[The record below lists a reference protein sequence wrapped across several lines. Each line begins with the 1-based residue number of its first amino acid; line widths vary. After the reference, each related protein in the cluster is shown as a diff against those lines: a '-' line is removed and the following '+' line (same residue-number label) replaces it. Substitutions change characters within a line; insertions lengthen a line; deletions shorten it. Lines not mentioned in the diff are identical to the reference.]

1 MASPFGDDYAGSASV
16 RSMRAWKS
24 RKPGSPT
31 YFATMRPL
39 LSRRYVVGVTLTL
52 PKARAIPPL
61 ARWAIIQSTIAG
73 ESMMRLVSLMIGLVL
88 AAPAWAQLENITDR
102 EAINALKSALDRG
115 ARAAV
120 AQLGRENGFLGDA
133 RVKIPLPE
141 SLRRAEKNMRRF
153 GMGKYAD
160 ELIVTLN
167 RAAEAAVPE
176 AKQLFVDALR
186 QMSVQDAKGILTG
199 GETAATEYFRR
210 VTAQELAKRF
220 LPIVRRATARVGLA
234 QKYNQYARH
243 GVRVGLVEAE
253 DANLDDYVTRKAL
266 DGLYFVVAEEER
278 KIRKDPVGAA
288 SGLIRKVFGALL

>member
-1 MASPFGDDYAGSASV
+1 
-16 RSMRAWKS
+16 
-24 RKPGSPT
+24 
-31 YFATMRPL
+31 
-39 LSRRYVVGVTLTL
+39 
-52 PKARAIPPL
+52 
-61 ARWAIIQSTIAG
+61 
-73 ESMMRLVSLMIGLVL
+73 MRLVSLMVGLVVL
-88 AAPAWAQLENITDR
+88 AAPAWAQLENITNR

-120 AQLGRENGFLGDA
+120 AQLGRGDGFLGDA

-153 GMGKYAD
+153 GMSRYAD

-176 AKQLFVDALR
+176 AKQLLVDALR

-199 GETAATEYFRR
+199 GDTAGTEYFRR
-210 VTAQELAKRF
+210 VTADELARRF
-220 LPIVRRATARVGLA
+220 LPIVQRATARVGLA
-234 QKYNQYARH
+234 QKYNQYAAH
-243 GVRVGLVEAE
+243 GVRVGLVDAQ

-278 KIRKDPVGAA
+278 KIRKDPVGTA
-288 SGLIRKVFGALL
+288 SSLLQKVFGALRDRP

>member
-1 MASPFGDDYAGSASV
+1 
-16 RSMRAWKS
+16 
-24 RKPGSPT
+24 
-31 YFATMRPL
+31 
-39 LSRRYVVGVTLTL
+39 
-52 PKARAIPPL
+52 
-61 ARWAIIQSTIAG
+61 
-73 ESMMRLVSLMIGLVL
+73 MRLVSLVVGLVL
-88 AAPAWAQLENITDR
+88 AAPAWAQLENISNR

-141 SLRRAEKNMRRF
+141 SLRRAERNMRRF

-176 AKQLFVDALR
+176 AEQLLIDALR

-199 GETAATEYFRR
+199 GETAGTEYFRR
-210 VTAQELAKRF
+210 VTAGELAKRF
-220 LPIVRRATARVGLA
+220 QPIVQRATARVGLA
-234 QKYNQYARH
+234 QKYNQYAAR
-243 GVRVGLVEAE
+243 GVRVGLVDAE

-266 DGLYFVVAEEER
+266 DGLFFMVAEEER
-278 KIRKDPVGAA
+278 KIRKDPVGSA
-288 SGLIRKVFGALL
+288 SRLIKKVFGALL

>member
-1 MASPFGDDYAGSASV
+1 
-16 RSMRAWKS
+16 
-24 RKPGSPT
+24 
-31 YFATMRPL
+31 
-39 LSRRYVVGVTLTL
+39 
-52 PKARAIPPL
+52 
-61 ARWAIIQSTIAG
+61 
-73 ESMMRLVSLMIGLVL
+73 MRLVLLMVGLVV
-88 AAPAWAQLENITDR
+88 AAPAWAQLENITNR

-120 AQLGRENGFLGDA
+120 AQLGREDGFLGDA

-167 RAAEAAVPE
+167 RAAEAAVPQ
-176 AKQLFVDALR
+176 ARQLFSDALR

-199 GETAATEYFRR
+199 GDTAGTEYFRR
-210 VTAQELAKRF
+210 VTADELARRF
-220 LPIVRRATARVGLA
+220 LPIVQRATARVGLA
-234 QKYNQYARH
+234 QKYKQYAAR
-243 GVRVGLVEAE
+243 GVRVGLVDAQ

-266 DGLYFVVAEEER
+266 DGLFFMVAEEER

-288 SGLIRKVFGALL
+288 SSLIKKVFGALL

>member
-1 MASPFGDDYAGSASV
+1 
-16 RSMRAWKS
+16 
-24 RKPGSPT
+24 
-31 YFATMRPL
+31 
-39 LSRRYVVGVTLTL
+39 
-52 PKARAIPPL
+52 
-61 ARWAIIQSTIAG
+61 
-73 ESMMRLVSLMIGLVL
+73 MMRLVSLVVGLVL
-88 AAPAWAQLENITDR
+88 AAPAWAQLENISNR

-160 ELIVTLN
+160 ELIETLN

-199 GETAATEYFRR
+199 GDTAGTEYFRR
-210 VTAQELAKRF
+210 VTADELARRF
-220 LPIVRRATARVGLA
+220 LPIVQRATARVGLA
-234 QKYNQYARH
+234 QKYNQYAAR
-243 GVRVGLVEAE
+243 GVRVGLVDAQ
-253 DANLDDYVTRKAL
+253 DANLDGYVTRKAL
-266 DGLYFVVAEEER
+266 DGLFFMVAEEER
-278 KIRKDPVGAA
+278 KIRKDPVGSA
-288 SGLIRKVFGALL
+288 SSLIKKVFGALLK